1 MSEQF
6 FDVVI
11 VGSGMAGSA
20 LAASLA
26 GSDLSVA
33 VIEAQPIK
41 PGWPDMGSDV
51 NGFDLRVSALTAASQ
66 ALLDR
71 LGAWSLITSQR
82 VSPYNKM
89 RVWDGDGTGAIGFD
103 AADIHHN
110 ELGHIVE
117 NRIIVAALLQRLQL
131 APNVALLNPVKVES
145 MTRIQG
151 ESGEQKGY
159 QLKLDSGLSINTGLV
174 VGADGAMSRV
184 RSWADFKTREWDY
197 GHHGLVATIE
207 TENGHQQTAWQRF
220 MTSGPLALLPL
231 TPSHSDSDLLAI
243 DRFASIVWSTQPEH
257 AEELLALDDEA
268 FCERLTQA
276 SEARL
281 GKIKSVSR
289 RVAFPLRQ
297 RHAIDYVQP
306 HVALIADAAHTI
318 HPLAGQGINIG
329 FHDVE
334 VLSEE
339 LLRAKAKGVAV
350 GDMAALTRYQRRCKG
365 TNLAMMATMQGFKE
379 LFGHEALPIRWLRNE
394 GMKRLNSMNFAKN
407 WLIKQAMGL

>member
-41 PGWPDMGSDV
+41 HGWPEMRDDV

-71 LGAWSLITSQR
+71 LGAWSLITTQR

-89 RVWDGDGTGAIGFD
+89 KVWDGDGTGSIGFD
-103 AADIHHN
+103 AADIHRG

-117 NRIIVAALLQRLQL
+117 NRLIVAALLQRLQL

-145 MTRIQG
+145 MERIQS
-151 ESGEQKGY
+151 ESGDQAGY
-159 QLKLDSGLSINTGLV
+159 ELKLDSGLSITTGLV

-184 RSWADFKTREWDY
+184 RKWADLKTREWDY

-207 TENGHQQTAWQRF
+207 TENGHQNTAWQNF
-220 MTSGPLALLPL
+220 LPTGPLALLPL
-231 TPSHSDSDLLAI
+231 TPSNSDDLTA
-243 DRFASIVWSTQPEH
+243 DRFASIVWSTEPEQ

-281 GKIKSVSR
+281 GKIKRASK

-297 RHAIDYVQP
+297 RHAIDYVKP
-306 HVALIADAAHTI
+306 NVALIADAAHTI

-339 LLRAKAKGVAV
+339 LLRAKAKGIAL
-350 GDMAALTRYQRRCKG
+350 GDMRTLTRYQRRCKG

-379 LFGHEALPIRWLRNE
+379 LFGETALPVRWIRNE
-394 GMKRLNSMNFAKN
+394 GMKRLNKMNFAKN